1 MSQPEW
7 FDWAQN
13 ERSIGDYFRAENPQ
27 LFTEVCQLLF
37 DGDPMMIQ
45 LVTEPEGYSPEA
57 GSILHALPQC
67 QSEQDV
73 QELLFNVFTQW
84 FSPDF
89 AGGLTQY
96 ASTANKLWALWL
108 SQQFE

>member
-13 ERSIGDYFRAENPQ
+13 ERNIGDYFRAENPQ
-27 LFTEVCQLLF
+27 LFGEVCQLLF

-45 LVTEPEGYSPEA
+45 LIAEAEGYAPEA
-57 GSILHALPQC
+57 GSILRALPQC
-67 QSEQDV
+67 QSEQDA

-89 AGGLTQY
+89 AGCLDQY
-96 ASTANKLWALWL
+96 APTAKKLWALWL